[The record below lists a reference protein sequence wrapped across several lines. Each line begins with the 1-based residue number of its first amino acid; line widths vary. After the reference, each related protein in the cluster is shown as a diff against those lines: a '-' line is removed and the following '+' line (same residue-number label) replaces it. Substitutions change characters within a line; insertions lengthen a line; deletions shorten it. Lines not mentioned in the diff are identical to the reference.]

1 MQLILREL
9 LLSSGGGSGS
19 DWSDLGAN
27 MNAQESMRFGM
38 IIISALPVIL
48 LYAFVQKYF
57 IKGVMVGSLKG

>member
-1 MQLILREL
+1 
-9 LLSSGGGSGS
+9 
-19 DWSDLGAN
+19 